1 MNFKMQQMPLLL
13 KQETLSLDLE
23 AGGMFS
29 SAENLVCDTVV
40 LYLLGRK
47 KSQ

>member
-1 MNFKMQQMPLLL
+1 MLLLL

-23 AGGMFS
+23 AGGMLS

-47 KSQ
+47 KRQ